1 MKFFR
6 ITAGYAQ
13 FYNKKKI
20 GRFES
25 RISWRENKKIQ
36 IMLATKCKNNEQQ
49 QDPKNAAEL

>member
-1 MKFFR
+1 MEAKFVHLNKDKKPSASIEMKFFR

-25 RISWRENKKIQ
+25 RIS
-36 IMLATKCKNNEQQ
+36 
-49 QDPKNAAEL
+49 